1 MVLPDTRVV
10 DNPEAYKQSRTEAVS
25 TLVGKSQG
33 AASAEPSPVKS
44 AKKAKGKSSE
54 GGDSVVVPM
63 PSDGSVY
70 SDPSFVKEVIE
81 ALLLPADR
89 KRLAEIGLVQSAEWS
104 CVHAYQV
111 RMCMSFPD

>member
-1 MVLPDTRVV
+1 MALPDTRVV
-10 DNPEAYKQSRTEAVS
+10 DDPEAYKQSRAEAVS

-33 AASAEPSPVKS
+33 AASAKPSPVKS

-63 PSDGSVY
+63 PSNESTY
-70 SDPSFVKEVIE
+70 FDPSFVKEATE

-89 KRLAEIGLVQSAEWS
+89 KRLTDLIRYK
-104 CVHAYQV
+104 CV
-111 RMCMSFPD
+111 SFLE